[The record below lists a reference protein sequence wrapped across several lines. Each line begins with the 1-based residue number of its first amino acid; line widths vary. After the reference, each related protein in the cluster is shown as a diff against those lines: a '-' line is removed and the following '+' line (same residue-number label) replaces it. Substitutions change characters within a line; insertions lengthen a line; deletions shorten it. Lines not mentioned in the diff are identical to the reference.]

1 MIIQGPLYLYSVNF
15 VNNSKMIE
23 STAANESA
31 EVTTTEVLDKNQD
44 AKHFKE
50 GLIDFT
56 AGSLGVCFE
65 IAVFII
71 QFGT

>member
-1 MIIQGPLYLYSVNF
+1 
-15 VNNSKMIE
+15 MIE

-31 EVTTTEVLDKNQD
+31 GVATTEVLDKNQD

-50 GLIDFT
+50 GIIDFT